1 MKTSL
6 LLSAAL
12 GLVLVPLSVTDVHA
26 QQSISGGEHQ
36 LNPHPNKRAKQESK
50 QAPKAAALF
59 PKATRAEPAQTGAPS
74 LSKQLQALF
83 DAQEK
88 ASADEQIA
96 KADAIIG
103 DPRATPFDK
112 ANAGYIAAA
121 AWQSKDTKDYTNAT
135 KYLEGAVAANGLNN
149 NTHYQLMLQLAQ
161 MLASDDKHAQ
171 ALTYVDHF
179 LTETGSE
186 DAKAYAVKANVLYE
200 MKRYPESVE
209 AVKKA
214 LAIKPDDNLIRMLV
228 ADYVEMDKPAEA
240 AKVLED
246 MLARKPNDKNL
257 LLNLASAYQQAGN
270 DAKAGQVFDRLRSA
284 GLLTETKDYETA
296 YRLLANIDGREKDAL
311 AIVEEG
317 LKKGVLKPDA
327 DIYGFQ
333 GQMYYNA
340 DQMGK
345 AIEAWS
351 KAAPLAK
358 TGDIYLNLAKLQVG
372 EQHWALAKAA
382 ARSGLDKGVKKPGE
396 AWLVIARSEQGLG
409 NKAGMQSAFREA
421 AKYPESRKT
430 AEAALRQTSKK

>member
-1 MKTSL
+1 MKSPL
-6 LLSAAL
+6 MLSAAL
-12 GLVLVPLSVTDVHA
+12 LLLLPAAPLDLAWGQSSSEGPAPNTRAARRAAEQKKNGATSVVPLYPNATRVTPKQEGA
-26 QQSISGGEHQ
+26 KE
-36 LNPHPNKRAKQESK
+36 LAKQEE
-50 QAPKAAALF
+50 ALF
-59 PKATRAEPAQTGAPS
+59 K
-74 LSKQLQALF
+74 LQEGDNNE
-83 DAQEK
+83 DAI
-88 ASADEQIA
+88 IA
-96 KADAIIG
+96 KADAIIA
-103 DPRATPFDK
+103 DPRATAFDK

-121 AWQSKDTKDYTNAT
+121 AWQSKDTKDYGNASQ
-135 KYLEGAVAANGLNN
+135 YIEGAIAANGLSN

-161 MLASDDKHAQ
+161 MLSSDDKHAE
-171 ALTYVDHF
+171 ALAFVGRF
-179 LTETGSE
+179 LTETGAE
-186 DAKAYAVKANVLYE
+186 DPKAYAVKANVLYE
-200 MKRYPESVE
+200 MKRYPESVD

-214 LAIKPDDNLIRMLV
+214 LAIKSDDNLIRMLV

-246 MLARKPNDKNL
+246 MLTRKPNDKNL
-257 LLNLASAYQQAGN
+257 LLNLASTYQQAGN

-340 DQMGK
+340 DQMPK

-358 TGDIYLNLAKLQVG
+358 TGDMYLNLAKLQVG

-382 ARSGLDKGVKKPGE
+382 AHSGLDKGVKKPGE

-409 NKAGMQSAFREA
+409 NKPGMQAAFREA
-421 AKYPESRKT
+421 AKYPESKKT